1 MKKNYKVFNTIIG
14 YDDIKE
20 NLIRI
25 IDVLNNQEKYKKIG
39 SRIPHGLLLHGKPG
53 TGKTSIAKEF
63 LDNCNRKS
71 FIIRKNKSDGD
82 FINYLNNVFKKAID
96 NQPAII
102 LLDDLDKFSEEE
114 EDTKNKEEFVAIQSL
129 IDSVK
134 DEDIFIIA
142 TANNIDLLPDS
153 LLRAGRFDIKIRI
166 DNPNEKDS
174 FKIFEYYLS
183 NKSISKDVNVK
194 NISYILTGSSC
205 ADLEKVCN
213 QAGIY
218 AVYNNKKEIHMNDL
232 LRASLEYAYN
242 TSIEDLNKE
251 DTYTIN
257 VAYHEA
263 GHALIGELLEPNSV
277 QFITTLK
284 TDSDTRGLTKYRNN
298 DNYWDDISFMIN
310 RIKTLLAGKAAT
322 EVVFNTCDTGV
333 GSDLRRA
340 YYIAERVIDD
350 YCMIGFDSKILYLPS
365 VSEIIKQNKDI
376 NISELVEKYYYE
388 VKELLI
394 QNRKALDTLA
404 KELFDKKILFQS
416 EIRNLLKKIINK
428 ESVNYVQYR

>member
-1 MKKNYKVFNTIIG
+1 MKKNYKAFSTIIG
-14 YDDIKE
+14 YDDIKKD
-20 NLIRI
+20 LIRI

-39 SRIPHGLLLHGKPG
+39 SRIPHGLFLYGKPG
-53 TGKTSIAKEF
+53 TGKTSISKEF

-71 FIIRKNKSDGD
+71 YIVRKNKSDGE
-82 FINYLNNVFKKAID
+82 FINSLNKVFKEAID

-102 LLDDLDKFSEEE
+102 LLDDLDKFSEED
-114 EDTKNKEEFVAIQSL
+114 EDIKNKEELVAIQSL
-129 IDSVK
+129 IDDIK
-134 DEDIFIIA
+134 DEDIFVIA
-142 TANNIDLLPDS
+142 TANDIEALPKS
-153 LLRAGRFDIKIRI
+153 LLRAGRFDIQIKI

-174 FKIFEYYLS
+174 FKIFKYYLS
-183 NKSISKDVNVK
+183 NKNISKDVDVK

-218 AVYNNKKEIHMNDL
+218 AVYNNEKEIHMNDL

-242 TSIEDLNKE
+242 TSINDLNK
-251 DTYTIN
+251 DDNYTIN

-263 GHALIGELLEPNSV
+263 GHALVGELLEENSV

-284 TDSDTRGLTKYRNN
+284 TNSDTRGLTKYRSN
-298 DNYWDDISFMIN
+298 DNYWDDITFMIN
-310 RIKTLLAGKAAT
+310 RAKTLLAGKAAT
-322 EVVFNTCDTGV
+322 EIIFNTCDTGA

-340 YYIAERVIDD
+340 YYIAERLIDN
-350 YCMIGFDSKILYLPS
+350 YCMVGFNSKTLYPPSDSES
-365 VSEIIKQNKDI
+365 VKQNRDM
-376 NISELVEKYYYE
+376 NISKLIEKYYYD

-394 QNRKALDTLA
+394 KNRKALDALA

-416 EIRNLLKKIINK
+416 EIKNLLKEFIN
-428 ESVNYVQYR
+428 